1 MWHMQL
7 TEGIT
12 LFLGFSWAIAWLT
25 SVRTEVIEFGGVDWG
40 VNGVVF
46 SLTQLN
52 IVELVVSSLTD
63 WYTSESG
70 VN

>member
-1 MWHMQL
+1 M
-7 TEGIT
+7 T
-12 LFLGFSWAIAWLT
+12 
-25 SVRTEVIEFGGVDWG
+25 EFGGVVEVVG
-40 VNGVVF
+40 GVVF
-46 SLTQLN
+46 SLTQLD